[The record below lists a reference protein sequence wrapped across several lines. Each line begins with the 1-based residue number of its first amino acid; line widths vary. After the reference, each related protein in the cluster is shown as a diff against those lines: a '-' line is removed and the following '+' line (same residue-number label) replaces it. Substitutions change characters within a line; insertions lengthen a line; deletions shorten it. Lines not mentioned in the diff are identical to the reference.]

1 MNIFK
6 SDLMKPGDTTTCVD
20 LDFMEAVRD
29 KLTLFQHTDAI
40 DIQRRM
46 KQLFENNYHYEYTV
60 RNSDGKLQALMVIS
74 ADDLDYHVG
83 KPCLVVEM
91 ACSLSDGLLQGGYRW
106 VLELAKHHGLE
117 WIRYTRTDGDTVT
130 CKYKKIRVDPLK

>member
-1 MNIFK
+1 
-6 SDLMKPGDTTTCVD
+6 MKPGDTTTCVD

-29 KLTLFQHTDAI
+29 KLTLFQHTDAV

-130 CKYKKIRVDPLK
+130 CKYKKIRVDPLKRS